1 MPVVLMVTNRNARF
15 QQWQALLTNRRKRN
29 QTGEFI
35 VTGIRPL
42 TLAVEYDWP
51 IRTWLAP
58 LDEKLSAWAKDLLD
72 RVDVRV
78 VQVAPELLRELGTAS
93 EHTPGSLDLVAVA
106 KILPDELSQ
115 IDLPESNGL
124 VVVFDQPSSAVNV
137 GTVIR
142 SADAF
147 EASGVIVTGHSVDVY
162 DPQTIQAS
170 TGSLFA
176 VPVVRQ
182 VSHKE
187 VVGWAREQGLRIV
200 GVDPAGTVDVDGYD
214 LTGPTLLVIGNET
227 RGMTAGWR
235 EVCDE
240 IVRVP
245 LGGSA
250 GPVGSIGA
258 PTTAGVVLYETARQR
273 RGTRATTPAT

>member
-35 VTGIRPL
+35 VQGIRPL
-42 TLAVEYDWP
+42 TLAVEYGWP

-58 LDEKLSAWAKDLLD
+58 LDEKLSAWAKELLD

-78 VQVAPELLRELGTAS
+78 VQVAPELLRELGVDPSGADKS
-93 EHTPGSLDLVAVA
+93 AGAPDLLAVA
-106 KILPDELSQ
+106 KILPDELGQ
-115 IDLPESNGL
+115 IELPPSNGL
-124 VVVFDQPSSAVNV
+124 VVVFDQPSSPINV
-137 GTVIR
+137 GCVIR

-162 DPQTIQAS
+162 DPLTIRAS

-187 VVGWAREQGLRIV
+187 VVGWARDQGLRIV
-200 GVDPAGTVDVDGYD
+200 GVDVQGTVDVEEYD
-214 LTGPTLLVIGNET
+214 FTGPTLLVIGNET

-235 EVCDE
+235 DACDAL
-240 IVRVP
+240 VRVP
-245 LGGSA
+245 TGGSN
-250 GPVGSIGA
+250 GSIGA
-258 PTTAGVVLYETARQR
+258 SPTAGVVLYETARQR
-273 RGTRATTPAT
+273 RAAIARSN

>member
-15 QQWQALLTNRRKRN
+15 QQWQALLTNRKKRN

-35 VTGIRPL
+35 VAGIRPL
-42 TLAVEYDWP
+42 TLAVEYGWP

-58 LDEKLSAWAKDLLD
+58 LDEKLSAWAKELLD

-78 VQVAPELLRELGTAS
+78 VQVAPELLRELGNTS
-93 EHTPGSLDLVAVA
+93 EHSPDLLAVA

-115 IDLPESNGL
+115 IDLPSSNAL
-124 VVVFDQPSSAVNV
+124 VVVFDQPSSPVNV

-187 VVGWAREQGLRIV
+187 VVGWAREHGLRIV
-200 GVDPAGTVDVDGYD
+200 GVDPAGTVDVDAYD
-214 LTGPTLLVIGNET
+214 FTGPTLLVIGNET

-235 EVCDE
+235 DVCDT

-245 LGGSA
+245 AGGSNA
-250 GPVGSIGA
+250 ALGA

-273 RGTRATTPAT
+273 RGAIARSN